1 MGGRGGEGL
10 GRLLPRAGDDPHRD
24 PRRRHGQPPP
34 ESSRT
39 EASCATGP
47 IYPVRTT
54 LQDVVFPASTG
65 GTGTR
70 MPAGALVR
78 TAGTYVEN
86 GLCDLWPIYVTSPST
101 LGGGLVDE
109 RVLAPAPPPR
119 TSPQD
124 AWAIL
129 DHCVPTSA
137 GRETGR
143 SGDADREVIPDASTA
158 AWGVTPVF
166 APRLVAPQ
174 AHIPRP
180 VCQGARCLLWDRR
193 PRRDR
198 SASGEW
204 DEETGQEPH
213 LLAPG
218 VA

>member
-1 MGGRGGEGL
+1 MIPTGIPAGGMANSPPGI
-10 GRLLPRAGDDPHRD
+10 LPD
-24 PRRRHGQPPP
+24 
-34 ESSRT
+34 

-86 GLCDLWPIYVTSPST
+86 GLCDLWPIYVISPST

-129 DHCVPTSA
+129 DHSC
-137 GRETGR
+137 
-143 SGDADREVIPDASTA
+143 PDERRTRDGSI
-158 AWGVTPVF
+158 W
-166 APRLVAPQ
+166 RC
-174 AHIPRP
+174 RP
-180 VCQGARCLLWDRR
+180 
-193 PRRDR
+193 
-198 SASGEW
+198 
-204 DEETGQEPH
+204 
-213 LLAPG
+213 
-218 VA
+218 